1 MFGIVKEQQE
11 MQAITKVD
19 YHLLNV
25 CYQIADN
32 KVELTLVNPSN
43 EDQLMLVVDDVP
55 NLDWSALDTI
65 TVHFESGEVA
75 GWEVSL

>member
-1 MFGIVKEQQE
+1 MQGIVKEQQE

-25 CYQIADN
+25 RYQIADN

-43 EDQLMLVVDDVP
+43 EDQLMLVVDDLP
-55 NLDWSALDTI
+55 TLDWSVLDSV

>member
-1 MFGIVKEQQE
+1 

-19 YHLLNV
+19 CHLLNV
-25 CYQIADN
+25 RYQIADN
-32 KVELTLVNPSN
+32 KVELTLVNPSD
-43 EDQLMLVVDDVP
+43 ESALKLTVDDVP
-55 NLDWSALDTI
+55 TLDWSVLDAI